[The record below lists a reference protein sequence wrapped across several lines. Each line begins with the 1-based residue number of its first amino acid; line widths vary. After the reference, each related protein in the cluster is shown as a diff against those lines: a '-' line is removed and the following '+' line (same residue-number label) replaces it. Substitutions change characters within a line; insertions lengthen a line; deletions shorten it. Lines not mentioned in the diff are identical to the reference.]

1 MNEPTITCMLII
13 SSCMLLYIRVVY
25 YLFKVI
31 NDNEKEKR
39 RKYIEDTL
47 EEKNFTPFQW
57 NLIQKHERYIA
68 EKNRHYIENHT
79 GHWDEEYYQRK
90 MKMMAKNKMN

>member
-13 SSCMLLYIRVVY
+13 SFCMLLYTRVVV

-39 RKYIEDTL
+39 RKYIEEREREHEAWMSLFDDL
-47 EEKNFTPFQW
+47 KVRGSLHNF
-57 NLIQKHERYIA
+57 
-68 EKNRHYIENHT
+68 
-79 GHWDEEYYQRK
+79 
-90 MKMMAKNKMN
+90 

>member
-1 MNEPTITCMLII
+1 MFKKFITMFKKFFHNPII
-13 SSCMLLYIRVVY
+13 EI
-25 YLFKVI
+25 K
-31 NDNEKEKR
+31 
-39 RKYIEDTL
+39 L

-68 EKNRHYIENHT
+68 EKNRHLPI

>member
-1 MNEPTITCMLII
+1 MFKKFITMFKKFFHNPII
-13 SSCMLLYIRVVY
+13 EI
-25 YLFKVI
+25 K
-31 NDNEKEKR
+31 
-39 RKYIEDTL
+39 L

-68 EKNRHYIENHT
+68 EKNRHFIKNHT